1 MKLKKLEKPKK
12 SEEKKIETKKDI
24 ILKNSINLNT
34 KPQDPNKFPKNVNE
48 FRHIMDDVNCCRDD
62 IEFMLE
68 LRRPIKFRS
77 KEKNT
82 SVAEPQFY
90 QEDLEK
96 YKNKIIKK
104 SEEKKLLKTN
114 IGIFRQIFS
123 NRAKYAINN
132 SVYRYE
138 VSLRTEPNQISK
150 SPSNKNEENKKVSIR
165 SKAPWNSTTIPRE
178 KTLLD
183 TLLPPV
189 LQPSKEVFSKI
200 ENRVGRPVIQIKKEG
215 IIDGK
220 KIYGRIFDYNRTLAK
235 RFPSEHFPS
244 SKYSND
250 YGIANIGTIKHL
262 LDDDNRTMTSYWS
275 TYLREEKKRKFLQEE
290 TKKREKRLRQKS
302 QEKNFAGK

>member
-12 SEEKKIETKKDI
+12 SEETKIETKKDI
-24 ILKNSINLNT
+24 ILKNSLNLNT

-68 LRRPIKFRS
+68 LRRPLKFKS
-77 KEKNT
+77 KEKN
-82 SVAEPQFY
+82 SSIAEPQFY

-96 YKNKIIKK
+96 YKNKIVKK

-114 IGIFRQIFS
+114 IAIFRQIFS

-138 VSLRTEPNQISK
+138 VSLRTEPNQITK
-150 SPSNKNEENKKVSIR
+150 SPATKNEENKKVSNR
-165 SKAPWNSTTIPRE
+165 NKAPWNSTTIPRE

-235 RFPSEHFPS
+235 RFPSEHFPG

-250 YGIANIGTIKHL
+250 YGIANIGTIRHL

-290 TKKREKRLRQKS
+290 TKKRERRLRQKS

>member
-1 MKLKKLEKPKK
+1 MKLKKLEMPKK
-12 SEEKKIETKKDI
+12 SEETKIETKKDI
-24 ILKNSINLNT
+24 ILKNSLNLNT

-68 LRRPIKFRS
+68 LRRPLKFKS
-77 KEKNT
+77 KEKN
-82 SVAEPQFY
+82 SSIAEPQFY

-96 YKNKIIKK
+96 YKNKIVKK

-114 IGIFRQIFS
+114 IAIFRQIFS

-138 VSLRTEPNQISK
+138 VSLRTEPNQITK
-150 SPSNKNEENKKVSIR
+150 SPATKNEENKKVSNR
-165 SKAPWNSTTIPRE
+165 NKAPWNSTTIPRE

-235 RFPSEHFPS
+235 RFPSEHFPG

-250 YGIANIGTIKHL
+250 YGIANIGTIRHL

-290 TKKREKRLRQKS
+290 TKKRERRLRQKS

>member
-1 MKLKKLEKPKK
+1 
-12 SEEKKIETKKDI
+12 
-24 ILKNSINLNT
+24 
-34 KPQDPNKFPKNVNE
+34 
-48 FRHIMDDVNCCRDD
+48 MDDVNCCRDD

-104 SEEKKLLKTN
+104 SDEKKLLKTN
-114 IGIFRQIFS
+114 IGLFRQIFS

-138 VSLRTEPNQISK
+138 VSLRTEPNQITK
-150 SPSNKNEENKKVSIR
+150 SPATKNEENKKAPIKNKV
-165 SKAPWNSTTIPRE
+165 PWNSTTIPRE

-200 ENRVGRPVIQIKKEG
+200 ENRVGRPVKQIKKEG

-220 KIYGRIFDYNRTLAK
+220 KVYGRIFDYNRTLAK

-250 YGIANIGTIKHL
+250 YGIANIGTIRHL

-290 TKKREKRLRQKS
+290 TKKRERRLRQKS

>member
-12 SEEKKIETKKDI
+12 SEETKIETKKDI
-24 ILKNSINLNT
+24 ILKNSLNLNT

-68 LRRPIKFRS
+68 LRRPLKCKS
-77 KEKNT
+77 KEKN
-82 SVAEPQFY
+82 SSIAEPQFY

-96 YKNKIIKK
+96 YKNKIVKK

-114 IGIFRQIFS
+114 IAIFRQIFS

-138 VSLRTEPNQISK
+138 VSLRTEPNQITK
-150 SPSNKNEENKKVSIR
+150 SPATKNEENKKVSNR
-165 SKAPWNSTTIPRE
+165 NKAPWNSTTIPRE

-235 RFPSEHFPS
+235 RFPSEHFPG

-250 YGIANIGTIKHL
+250 YGIANIGTIRHL

-290 TKKREKRLRQKS
+290 TKKRERRLRQKS

>member
-12 SEEKKIETKKDI
+12 SEESKIETKKDI
-24 ILKNSINLNT
+24 ILKNSQNLNT

-68 LRRPIKFRS
+68 LRRPLKFRS
-77 KEKNT
+77 KEKN
-82 SVAEPQFY
+82 SSIAEPQFY

-114 IGIFRQIFS
+114 IAIFRQIFS

-150 SPSNKNEENKKVSIR
+150 SPAKNEENKKVSIR
-165 SKAPWNSTTIPRE
+165 NKAPWNSTTIPRE

-235 RFPSEHFPS
+235 RFPSEHFPG

-250 YGIANIGTIKHL
+250 YGIANIGTIRHL

-290 TKKREKRLRQKS
+290 TKKRERRLRQKS

>member
-1 MKLKKLEKPKK
+1 MKLKKQEKPKK

-24 ILKNSINLNT
+24 ILKNSHNLNI

-96 YKNKIIKK
+96 YKNKINKK

-114 IGIFRQIFS
+114 IAIFRQIFS

-138 VSLRTEPNQISK
+138 VSLRTEPNQIAK
-150 SPSNKNEENKKVSIR
+150 SPTTKNEENKKVSIR
-165 SKAPWNSTTIPRE
+165 NKVPWNSTTIPRE

-235 RFPSEHFPS
+235 RFPSEHFPG
-244 SKYSND
+244 SKYIND
-250 YGIANIGTIKHL
+250 YGIANIGSIRHL

>member
-1 MKLKKLEKPKK
+1 LLKK
-12 SEEKKIETKKDI
+12 SEETKIETKKDI
-24 ILKNSINLNT
+24 ILKNSLNLNT

-68 LRRPIKFRS
+68 LRRPLKFKS
-77 KEKNT
+77 KEKN
-82 SVAEPQFY
+82 SSIAEPQFY

-96 YKNKIIKK
+96 YKNKIVKK

-114 IGIFRQIFS
+114 IAIFRQIFS

-138 VSLRTEPNQISK
+138 VSLRTEPNQITK
-150 SPSNKNEENKKVSIR
+150 SPATKNEENKKVSNR
-165 SKAPWNSTTIPRE
+165 NKAPWNSTTIPRE

-235 RFPSEHFPS
+235 RFPSEHFPG

-250 YGIANIGTIKHL
+250 YGIANIGTIRHL

-290 TKKREKRLRQKS
+290 TKKRERRLRQKS